1 MTGVSRAPS
10 RIHTV
15 KTRPLKFGPDGSN
28 LENIQASGKAH
39 LAETFVPSTDPS
51 RRAWPL
57 DLLRIFAALFV
68 LVQHWSIVGLAEV
81 FNSPFLTTIF
91 SYGFLGVDVFFFISG
106 IVITRSALNSDAR
119 KFTVSRFARLAP
131 AYLVILII
139 SIPVGLYTKDVRY
152 EPSSIFSSLTFSE
165 FVTQPA
171 QDDLLILDSW
181 TLWVEIQFYFVIA
194 LLLLVFGLWQ
204 KLTQNAQKL
213 TLSVFKVVFI
223 IWLAFIAL
231 NAAGTSGIPTLLTLG
246 GFASAFLCGGLFGT
260 ITDKATLIRLS
271 PVLLLAI
278 TLMFYGFYDRSLNS
292 PNAIPGLDAQST
304 HVIVSSSLVALC
316 IISVLAGLVVGP
328 LPPRIAKVVTTLAL
342 ATYPLYLMHQELG
355 NRAILKL
362 TEVGVPVSLSVS
374 ITFIACVALSI
385 VISLKIEPPLRRVIM
400 NIANPKRISS

>member
-1 MTGVSRAPS
+1 M
-10 RIHTV
+10 
-15 KTRPLKFGPDGSN
+15 
-28 LENIQASGKAH
+28 QASGKAH

-213 TLSVFKVVFI
+213 TLSVFKVVFS

-231 NAAGTSGIPTLLTLG
+231 NAAGASGIPTLLTLG

-292 PNAIPGLDAQST
+292 PNAIPGLDTQST

-374 ITFIACVALSI
+374 ITFIACVTLSI